1 MKICP
6 ILLVSIIFIEELAM
20 ANMWWSKRS
29 SLTSSLASSV
39 STPVHRSSIS
49 GGNPVKRRKRSESS
63 HMTIPFGHK
72 NKSSRR
78 KKNTTFIIFSRI
90 VRTGT
95 GNALKKSRYN

>member
-6 ILLVSIIFIEELAM
+6 ILLVSILFIEELTM

-29 SLTSSLASSV
+29 SLTSSV